1 MTMSKKVIPYK
12 DSTDSK
18 KNQVA
23 DMFNNIAKKYDFLN
37 HFLSMGIDKL
47 WRNKVISIL
56 KRYKPKTIL
65 DIATGTGDLAI
76 TALKTNPEK
85 VTGIDISTGMLEIGR
100 QKIKK
105 KGIENLIELLEG
117 DSENIQFPDQ
127 SFDAAI
133 VAFGVRNFENL
144 QKGLNE
150 IYRVLKP
157 NAPFI
162 VLEFSKPNKFP
173 IKQLYNFYF
182 INILPFIGKVFS
194 KDDSAYTY
202 LPQSVNAFPE
212 GKAFLNKLKEAG
224 FKTVKEKRLTFG
236 IASIYVAEK

>member
-1 MTMSKKVIPYK
+1 MSEKVIPYK
-12 DSTDSK
+12 NSTDSK

-23 DMFNNIAKKYDFLN
+23 TMFNNIAKKYDFLN

-47 WRNKVISIL
+47 WRNKVVSIL
-56 KRYKPKTIL
+56 KKHQPKIIL
-65 DIATGTGDLAI
+65 DVATGTGDLAI
-76 TALKTNPEK
+76 TALKLKPK
-85 VTGIDISTGMLEIGR
+85 KITGIDISTGMLEIGK

-105 KGIENLIELLEG
+105 RDVEDIIELLEG
-117 DSENIQFPDQ
+117 DSENIQFPNH

-144 QKGLNE
+144 QKGLSE
-150 IYRVLKP
+150 IHRVLKP
-157 NAPFI
+157 GSVFI

-173 IKQLYNFYF
+173 IKQVYNMYF
-182 INILPFIGKVFS
+182 TNILPFIGKLFS
-194 KDDSAYTY
+194 KDNSAYTY

-212 GKAFLNKLKEAG
+212 GTAFLEKLKDVG
-224 FKTVKEKRLTFG
+224 FHNVKENRLSFG

>member
-1 MTMSKKVIPYK
+1 MSEKVIPYK

-37 HFLSMGIDKL
+37 HFLSLGIDKL
-47 WRNKVISIL
+47 WRNKVISLL
-56 KRYKPKTIL
+56 KKYQPKSIL

-76 TALKTNPEK
+76 AALKLNPDK
-85 VTGIDISTGMLEIGR
+85 ITGIDISTGMLKIGNE
-100 QKIKK
+100 KIRKK
-105 KGIENLIELLEG
+105 NLGNIIELLEG

-144 QKGLNE
+144 QKGLLE

-157 NAPFI
+157 GTPFI
-162 VLEFSKPNKFP
+162 VLEFSKPGKFP
-173 IKQLYNFYF
+173 VKQAYNIYF
-182 INILPFIGKVFS
+182 TNILPFIGKLFS
-194 KDDSAYTY
+194 KDNSAYTY

-212 GKAFLNKLKEAG
+212 GKTFLNELKKSG
-224 FKTVKEKRLTFG
+224 FKSVKEKRLSFG